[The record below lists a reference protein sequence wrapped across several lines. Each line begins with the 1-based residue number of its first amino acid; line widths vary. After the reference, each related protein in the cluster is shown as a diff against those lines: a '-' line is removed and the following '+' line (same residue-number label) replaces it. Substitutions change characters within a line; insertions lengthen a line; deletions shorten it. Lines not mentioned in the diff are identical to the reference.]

1 MHRCLVLVACLV
13 AGAASFGAA
22 PAIVVQRLP
31 RKPPSRRL
39 AVPRVCATAE
49 EELDERL
56 PPVGQQLQLF
66 WRLSKPFFEQ
76 CEGAKL
82 ALALLIGLTLLNSGV
97 AVLFSY
103 VSRDLLNTLA
113 ARDLE
118 AFTELIGRF
127 ALALALAT
135 PVSVWTGDP
144 NPTLTLTL
152 SLSLTLLLNL
162 TVTLTLTLQVLFKFQ
177 RGRVSLLWREI

>member
-1 MHRCLVLVACLV
+1 MYIYVTRPEKFCQDGAPLSSLRGPISQTTMPRCLVLVACLV

-103 VSRDLLNTLA
+103 AS
-113 ARDLE
+113 
-118 AFTELIGRF
+118 
-127 ALALALAT
+127 
-135 PVSVWTGDP
+135 
-144 NPTLTLTL
+144 
-152 SLSLTLLLNL
+152 
-162 TVTLTLTLQVLFKFQ
+162 
-177 RGRVSLLWREI
+177 